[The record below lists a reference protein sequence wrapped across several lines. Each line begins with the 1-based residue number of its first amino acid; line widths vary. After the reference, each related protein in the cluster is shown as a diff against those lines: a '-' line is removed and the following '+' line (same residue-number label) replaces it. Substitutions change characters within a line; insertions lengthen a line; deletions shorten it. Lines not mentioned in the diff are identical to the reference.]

1 MNMENRIKRL
11 QRYREAAIAWDNS
24 LDDQEKTRLRSVL
37 NQNKQSVKREVIE
50 ANCYKTLTIS
60 PPPVVG
66 GLVMEGICP
75 FDMMF
80 TPPYLENLVPYVLD
94 MIDEA
99 IGVMSS
105 PDFKIKLE
113 ERESIQL
120 SQDYDAGYVF
130 VAMPI
135 DKSDLE
141 LEDVLDSIKEACR
154 RCGLNAE
161 RVDDPPS
168 SERIIDRVLE
178 SIRRA
183 EFVIVDLTNSKPNVF
198 YEAGYAQGYG
208 KTPIYIA
215 RCGTPLE
222 FDLRDYPVIFF
233 QNMKQLKDGLDHR
246 LRGTSQYGS

>member
-1 MNMENRIKRL
+1 MNMENRIKPL

-141 LEDVLDSIKEACR
+141 LEDVLDGPAPR
-154 RCGLNAE
+154 P
-161 RVDDPPS
+161 RV
-168 SERIIDRVLE
+168 
-178 SIRRA
+178 
-183 EFVIVDLTNSKPNVF
+183 
-198 YEAGYAQGYG
+198 
-208 KTPIYIA
+208 
-215 RCGTPLE
+215 
-222 FDLRDYPVIFF
+222 
-233 QNMKQLKDGLDHR
+233 
-246 LRGTSQYGS
+246 

>member
-1 MNMENRIKRL
+1 MER
-11 QRYREAAIAWDNS
+11 
-24 LDDQEKTRLRSVL
+24 
-37 NQNKQSVKREVIE
+37 
-50 ANCYKTLTIS
+50 
-60 PPPVVG
+60 
-66 GLVMEGICP
+66 ICP

-105 PDFKIKLE
+105 LDFKIKLE

-135 DKSDLE
+135 DKRDLE

-183 EFVIVDLTNSKPNVF
+183 EFVIVDLTV
-198 YEAGYAQGYG
+198 Q
-208 KTPIYIA
+208 
-215 RCGTPLE
+215 RW
-222 FDLRDYPVIFF
+222 
-233 QNMKQLKDGLDHR
+233 
-246 LRGTSQYGS
+246 